1 MGDMETKKRE
11 TMVEYKA
18 GDKVR
23 VGNRNGTVLA
33 VIQGHHAGTLLV
45 DIPRPQGWSNGS
57 ETWGHYKPSELT
69 GVSRGRLRW
78 SLVEIAREKN

>member
-1 MGDMETKKRE
+1 MRNKQGKE
-11 TMVEYKA
+11 TMIQFKA

-45 DIPRPQGWSNGS
+45 DIPKHSQI
-57 ETWGHYKPSELT
+57 WGHYKPSELT
-69 GVSRGRLRW
+69 GISRGRLRW
-78 SLVEIAREKN
+78 SVVEIAREK

>member
-1 MGDMETKKRE
+1 MGDMRNKKRE
-11 TMVEYKA
+11 TMTKFKA

-23 VGNRNGTVLA
+23 VGSRVGKVLT

-45 DIPRPQGWSNGS
+45 DIPKHGQ
-57 ETWGHYKPSELT
+57 TWGHYKPSELA

-78 SLVEIAREKN
+78 SLVEIAREN

>member
-11 TMVEYKA
+11 TMVEFKA

-33 VIQGHHAGTLLV
+33 VIQNRHAGTLLV
-45 DIPRPQGWSNGS
+45 DIPKHNQ
-57 ETWGHYKPSELT
+57 TWGHYKPSELT
-69 GVSRGRLRW
+69 GISRGRLRW

>member
-11 TMVEYKA
+11 TMVEFKT

-23 VGNRNGTVLA
+23 VVSRVGKVLT
-33 VIQGHHAGTLLV
+33 VIQGHHVGTLLV
-45 DIPRPQGWSNGS
+45 DIPKHGQ
-57 ETWGHYKPSELT
+57 TWGHYKPGELT

>member
-11 TMVEYKA
+11 TMIEFKA

-23 VGNRNGTVLA
+23 VGSRVGKVLM
-33 VIQGHHAGTLLV
+33 VIQGRHAGTLLV
-45 DIPRPQGWSNGS
+45 DIPKHNQ
-57 ETWGHYKPSELT
+57 TWGHYKPSELT
-69 GVSRGRLRW
+69 GISRGRLRW

>member
-11 TMVEYKA
+11 TMVEFKA

-45 DIPRPQGWSNGS
+45 DIPRNNQ
-57 ETWGHYKPSELT
+57 TWGHYKPSELT
-69 GVSRGRLRW
+69 GISRGRLRW

>member
-1 MGDMETKKRE
+1 MGDMKTKKRE
-11 TMVEYKA
+11 TMVEFKA

-33 VIQGHHAGTLLV
+33 VIQGLHAGTLLV
-45 DIPRPQGWSNGS
+45 DIPRNNQ
-57 ETWGHYKPSELT
+57 TWGHYKPSELT
-69 GVSRGRLRW
+69 GISRGRLRW